1 MSFRVNT
8 NVNALQAYHELAKA
22 NAESSKAQLRLA
34 SGKRILSVADDTSG
48 FNIGTS
54 LKGKISV
61 MKGAQSNVAAAK
73 TLLSTAE
80 GSLLGINDLLV
91 KIEGKLSDAT
101 NPTTDLTAIKDDIQA
116 LANELHDTLKGAKY
130 NNTNVLFSGAGAGFT
145 FQVGEASDTL
155 KLDFASTLAS
165 TGSGTGGYGANVS
178 ASLSSFVSVAAATLA
193 SVSGSA
199 SSIAGLQ
206 TALTN
211 LKNAVSSSLGKIGN
225 FTQRLDIKEDTL
237 NVSIANAEASVS
249 RLFDADM
256 AMEQLNATRGS
267 IKSQAATAMLSQ
279 LNLSPQQVL
288 QLFQ

>member
-1 MSFRVNT
+1 MGFRVNT
-8 NVNALQAYHELAKA
+8 NTDALQAYNMLAKA
-22 NAESSKAQLRLA
+22 NQATAKSQLRLA

-130 NNTNVLFSGAGAGFT
+130 NNTNV
-145 FQVGEASDTL
+145 
-155 KLDFASTLAS
+155 
-165 TGSGTGGYGANVS
+165 
-178 ASLSSFVSVAAATLA
+178 
-193 SVSGSA
+193 
-199 SSIAGLQ
+199 
-206 TALTN
+206 
-211 LKNAVSSSLGKIGN
+211 
-225 FTQRLDIKEDTL
+225 
-237 NVSIANAEASVS
+237 
-249 RLFDADM
+249 
-256 AMEQLNATRGS
+256 
-267 IKSQAATAMLSQ
+267 
-279 LNLSPQQVL
+279 
-288 QLFQ
+288 